1 MFEGYCVRIIYNKS
15 LDNQKIIMPKYLR
28 TSGIT
33 AGVEELIREAKERLY
48 IISPY
53 LKLSDNIREL
63 LNDKEREKAEVRI
76 IFGKQELSPPEM
88 SYLQKLKYVR
98 LYFSKNLHAK
108 CYLNE
113 RKMIISSM
121 NLYEFSQQNNR
132 EMGILIERDNEVDN
146 QVYEDAWKD
155 IESIMN
161 NAIDFSYVEAPKD
174 IVELKKDSIKPIEKK
189 KQVTESPTRQISSDL
204 KFLSATALSKEIGIS
219 IKDLNSKFEK
229 LKWIERNN
237 EGWLVTDLGKT
248 KGAQIKKGQYGDYIA
263 WPENIINEII

>member
-1 MFEGYCVRIIYNKS
+1 
-15 LDNQKIIMPKYLR
+15 MPKYLR

-33 AGVEELIREAKERLY
+33 AGVEELIREARERLY

-76 IFGKQELSPPEM
+76 IFGKQELNPTEM
-88 SYLQKLKYVR
+88 SYLQNLKYVR

-113 RKMIISSM
+113 KKMIISSM

-132 EMGILIERDNEVDN
+132 EMGILIERENEADK

-155 IESIMN
+155 IESILN
-161 NAIDFSYVEAPKD
+161 NATDFSYVEAPKEIGETKRETIQPSTAVD
-174 IVELKKDSIKPIEKK
+174 EIKAEIPQKTNSFDGK
-189 KQVTESPTRQISSDL
+189 Y
-204 KFLSATALSKEIGIS
+204 FSATALSKEIGITS
-219 IKDLNSKFEK
+219 KELNLQFEK
-229 LKWIERNN
+229 LKWIEKKNDEWILTN
-237 EGWLVTDLGKT
+237 IGKS
-248 KGAQIKKGQYGDYIA
+248 KGGQMRKGQYGDYIA
-263 WPENIINEII
+263 WPEIVIKEIK